1 MFNLLPTLEGFS
13 HQTAVGI
20 NSVLTAHKKNSD
32 VTFKTEKKCGVENR
46 AGSKMIPVAVVCAT
60 FLLNSLS

>member
-32 VTFKTEKKCGVENR
+32 VTHLRQKKNVVLRIEQ
-46 AGSKMIPVAVVCAT
+46 AVK
-60 FLLNSLS
+60 

>member
-32 VTFKTEKKCGVENR
+32 VTHLRQEKNVLKIEQ
-46 AGSKMIPVAVVCAT
+46 AVK
-60 FLLNSLS
+60 

>member
-32 VTFKTEKKCGVENR
+32 VTHLRQKKKIKKCGVENR
-46 AGSKMIPVAVVCAT
+46 AGRKMIPVAVT
-60 FLLNSLS
+60 EQF